1 MFNGDGALSLQEF
14 WTILMGCCSALIT
27 ISAAV
32 AIIVSAV
39 KKLKE
44 PENIQNRKL
53 EDISKKIDAMDA
65 KFEARLKI
73 HEEYFNNDNRRIS
86 SIEEGNRVTQKAL
99 LALMSHAINGND
111 VDKLKEAENSLREY
125 LINKS

>member
-1 MFNGDGALSLQEF
+1 MLNGDGQLSIQEF

-27 ISAAV
+27 IAAAV
-32 AIIVSAV
+32 SIVIGAI

-44 PENIQNRKL
+44 PENVQNNKIRDIEDKMKHL
-53 EDISKKIDAMDA
+53 ED
-65 KFEARLKI
+65 RLKK
-73 HEEYFNNDNRRIS
+73 HEEYFNNDNKRLLA
-86 SIEEGNRVTQKAL
+86 IEEGNRVTQKAL

-125 LINKS
+125 LINKA

>member
-1 MFNGDGALSLQEF
+1 MLNGDGQLSIQEF

-27 ISAAV
+27 IAAAV
-32 AIIVSAV
+32 SIVISAV

-44 PENIQNRKL
+44 PENVQNNKIRDIEDKMKHL
-53 EDISKKIDAMDA
+53 ED
-65 KFEARLKI
+65 RLKK
-73 HEEYFNNDNRRIS
+73 HEEYFNNDNKRLLA
-86 SIEEGNRVTQKAL
+86 IEEGNRVTQKAL

-125 LINKS
+125 LINKA

>member
-32 AIIVSAV
+32 AVIVSAI
-39 KKLKE
+39 KKLRE
-44 PENIQNRKL
+44 PENVQNRKL
-53 EDISKKIDAMDA
+53 EDISKKIDAI
-65 KFEARLKI
+65 EARLKI

-86 SIEEGNRVTQKAL
+86 AIEEGNRVTQKAL

-111 VDKLKEAENSLREY
+111 IDELKKAQASLKEY
-125 LINKS
+125 LINKT

>member
-32 AIIVSAV
+32 AVIVSAV

-44 PENIQNRKL
+44 PENAQNRKL
-53 EDISKKIDAMDA
+53 EDISKKIDSI
-65 KFEARLKI
+65 EARLKI
-73 HEEYFNNDNRRIS
+73 HEEYFNNDNRRITA
-86 SIEEGNRVTQKAL
+86 IEEGNRVTQKAI

-111 VDKLKEAENSLREY
+111 VEKLKKAEDELREY
-125 LINKS
+125 LVNRS

>member
-1 MFNGDGALSLQEF
+1 MFNGDGQLSIEEF
-14 WTILMGCCSALIT
+14 WTILMACCSALIT

-32 AIIVSAV
+32 AVVINAI

-44 PENIQNRKL
+44 PENIQNKKL
-53 EDISKKIDAMDA
+53 EDISKKIDAI
-65 KFEARLKI
+65 EARLKI

-86 SIEEGNRVTQKAL
+86 AIEEGNRVTQKAL

-111 VDKLKEAENSLREY
+111 VDQLKAAEKSLKEY
-125 LINKS
+125 LINKA

>member
-32 AIIVSAV
+32 AVIVSAV

-44 PENIQNRKL
+44 PENVQNNEIK
-53 EDISKKIDAMDA
+53 S
-65 KFEARLKI
+65 LKNEI
-73 HEEYFNNDNRRIS
+73 VEIRAELKVHDSYFNNDNKRLS
-86 SIEEGNRVTQKAL
+86 AIEEGNRVTQRAL

-111 VDKLKEAENSLREY
+111 ISSLKKAETALKEY
-125 LINKS
+125 LVNKS

>member
-32 AIIVSAV
+32 AVIVSAV

-44 PENIQNRKL
+44 PENVQN
-53 EDISKKIDAMDA
+53 KKIDSI
-65 KFEARLKI
+65 EARLKI

-86 SIEEGNRVTQKAL
+86 AIEEGNRVTQKAL

-111 VDKLKEAENSLREY
+111 IDELKKAQASLKEY
-125 LINKS
+125 LINKA

>member
-1 MFNGDGALSLQEF
+1 MLNGDGQLSIQEF

-27 ISAAV
+27 IAAAV
-32 AIIVSAV
+32 SIIVSAV

-44 PENIQNRKL
+44 PENVQN
-53 EDISKKIDAMDA
+53 KKISDMED
-65 KFEARLKI
+65 KMKHFEDRLKK
-73 HEEYFNNDNRRIS
+73 HEEYFNNDNKRLLA
-86 SIEEGNRVTQKAL
+86 IEEGNRVTQKAL

-125 LINKS
+125 LINKA

>member
-1 MFNGDGALSLQEF
+1 MLNGDGQLSIQEF

-27 ISAAV
+27 IAAAV
-32 AIIVSAV
+32 SIIISAV

-44 PENIQNRKL
+44 PENVQNNKIRDIEDKMKHL
-53 EDISKKIDAMDA
+53 ED
-65 KFEARLKI
+65 RLKK
-73 HEEYFNNDNRRIS
+73 HEQYFNNDNKRLLA
-86 SIEEGNRVTQKAL
+86 IEEGNRVTQKAL

-125 LINKS
+125 LINKA

>member
-1 MFNGDGALSLQEF
+1 MLNGDGVLTLQEF

-27 ISAAV
+27 IAAAV
-32 AIIVSAV
+32 TIVINAV

-44 PENIQNRKL
+44 PENVQNQKL
-53 EDISKKIDAMDA
+53 KEMDERMKVFED
-65 KFEARLKI
+65 RLKK
-73 HEEYFNNDNRRIS
+73 HEEYFNNDNKRLLA
-86 SIEEGNRVTQKAL
+86 IEEGNRVTQKAI

-111 VDKLKEAENSLREY
+111 IDKLKEAENSLREY